1 MTKQTIIIDGACFTS
16 LEEFFTHFQSLA
28 LNGVWGRN
36 LDAFNDVL
44 RGGFG
49 TPDGGF
55 TLVWKNHLLS
65 KERLG
70 FSETQEV
77 LKRRLRTCHPCN
89 VEAVK
94 ADLAKAEH
102 GEGGTVFDWLLD
114 IIKEHGPGGSEQED
128 GVDLVLQ

>member
-16 LEEFFTHFQSLA
+16 LEEFFTHFQSQA
-28 LNGVWGRN
+28 LSAVWGRN

-55 TLVWKNHLLS
+55 TLVWKSHLLS

-70 FSETQEV
+70 YSETLEV
-77 LKRRLRTCHPCN
+77 LKRRLRTCHPYN
-89 VEAVK
+89 VEVVQ

-102 GEGGTVFDWLLD
+102 GEGDTVFDWLLG
-114 IIKEHGPGGSEQED
+114 IVKEHGPGGSEQED